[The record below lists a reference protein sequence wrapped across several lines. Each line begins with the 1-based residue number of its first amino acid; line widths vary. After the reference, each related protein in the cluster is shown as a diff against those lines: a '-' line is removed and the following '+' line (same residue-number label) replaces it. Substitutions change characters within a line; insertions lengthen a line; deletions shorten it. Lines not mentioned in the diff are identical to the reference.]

1 MVNRRKFITGVV
13 AAGSISVAG
22 CSSDEGDSTESTETE
37 ESSDESSTEETA
49 SGEAQFEFVEWN
61 VPSEVEINQ
70 GVEIGVT
77 VENTGGTAGD
87 FAAPLYERTPDS
99 DWTNMTEIDFGTIQP
114 GNDVEMVFEDVV
126 YDYVNRYELR
136 LGDFQQT
143 TVLQT
148 VSAQIDWGNEYITP
162 NGYIIRVDEPELQDS
177 YEYEDYSGAV
187 SQKEPD
193 DGDQWAFVNV
203 YVKNETGQAASSPL
217 ALDMALIYGNSQ
229 SDGDTVLIDEPTNK
243 GEPFDGGELQ
253 PGIERS
259 GWIAYQ
265 VPSDISTDDLTM
277 AWSDTTFDG
286 EIAVNWG

>member
-1 MVNRRKFITGVV
+1 MVTRRKFITGIVT
-13 AAGSISVAG
+13 AGSISVAG
-22 CSSDEGDSTESTETE
+22 CSSDEGDPTGSTESE
-37 ESSDESSTEETA
+37 ESSDETSSGETS

-61 VPSEVEINQ
+61 VSSEVEINQ

-77 VENTGGTAGD
+77 VENTGEAAGD
-87 FAAPLYERTPDS
+87 YSAPLYERTPDS

-126 YDYVNRYELR
+126 YNYINRYELR

-148 VSAQIDWGNEYITP
+148 VSAQIDWGTEYTTP
-162 NGYIIRVDEPELQDS
+162 SGYIIRVDEPELQGS
-177 YEYEDYSGAV
+177 YEYEDYTGAA

-193 DGDQWAFVNV
+193 SGGQWAFVNV

-217 ALDMALIYGNSQ
+217 AFDMSLIYGNSQ
-229 SDGDTVLIDEPTNK
+229 ADGDTVLVDDPANK

-277 AWSDTTFDG
+277 AWSTTTFDG
-286 EIAVNWG
+286 EIAVNWE

>member
-1 MVNRRKFITGVV
+1 M
-13 AAGSISVAG
+13 
-22 CSSDEGDSTESTETE
+22 
-37 ESSDESSTEETA
+37 
-49 SGEAQFEFVEWN
+49 
-61 VPSEVEINQ
+61 
-70 GVEIGVT
+70 
-77 VENTGGTAGD
+77 
-87 FAAPLYERTPDS
+87 
-99 DWTNMTEIDFGTIQP
+99 
-114 GNDVEMVFEDVV
+114 
-126 YDYVNRYELR
+126 
-136 LGDFQQT
+136 
-143 TVLQT
+143 
-148 VSAQIDWGNEYITP
+148 
-162 NGYIIRVDEPELQDS
+162 
-177 YEYEDYSGAV
+177 
-187 SQKEPD
+187 
-193 DGDQWAFVNV
+193 

>member
-1 MVNRRKFITGVV
+1 MVTRRKFITGIVT
-13 AAGSISVAG
+13 AGSISVAG
-22 CSSDEGDSTESTETE
+22 CSSDEGDPTGSTESE
-37 ESSDESSTEETA
+37 ESSDETSSGETS

-61 VPSEVEINQ
+61 VSSEVEINQ

-77 VENTGGTAGD
+77 VENTGEAAGD
-87 FAAPLYERTPDS
+87 YSAPLYERTPDS

-126 YDYVNRYELR
+126 YNYINRYELR

-148 VSAQIDWGNEYITP
+148 VSAQIDWGTEYTTP
-162 NGYIIRVDEPELQDS
+162 SGYIIRVDEPELQGS
-177 YEYEDYSGAV
+177 YEYEDYTGAA

-193 DGDQWAFVNV
+193 SGGQWAFVNV

-217 ALDMALIYGNSQ
+217 AFDMSLIYGNSQ
-229 SDGDTVLIDEPTNK
+229 ADGDTVLVDDPANK

-253 PGIERS
+253 PEIERS

-277 AWSDTTFDG
+277 AWSTTTFDG
-286 EIAVNWG
+286 EIAVNWE